1 MAKIVRFKA
10 KRRDVIMQGLQL
22 ALDFSDHYD
31 LKQSTKDDLA
41 QCISKMAPPESWGFV
56 MLNPD
61 QQRTVIKAIKDGPHP
76 LSTFTVWASVI
87 SFIAYDRNGEIMA
100 SRNQIAEAAGVLPAD
115 ATRALSRLVD
125 IGVLTRIARGR
136 YQVNPYV
143 AWSGPLHKRELAA
156 KDAKPVLVAMTG
168 GKV

>member
-1 MAKIVRFKA
+1 MAKIVRFKT
-10 KRRDVIMQGLQL
+10 KRRDIVLAGLQL
-22 ALDFSDHYD
+22 ALDFSDHVG
-31 LKQSTKDDLA
+31 LEQVAKDALS
-41 QCISKMAPPESWGFV
+41 QCIGNLAPPESWGFI

-61 QQRTVIKAIKDGPHP
+61 QQRTVIKAISDGPQP
-76 LSTFTVWASVI
+76 LSTLKVWNSVI

-136 YQVNPYV
+136 YQVNPFV

-156 KDAKPVLVAMTG
+156 KDSKPVLVAMTG
-168 GKV
+168 GKA

>member
-61 QQRTVIKAIKDGPHP
+61 QQRAVTRAIKEGPRP
-76 LSTFTVWASVI
+76 SETSFVWQVCI
-87 SFIAYDRNGEIMA
+87 SFIAYDRQGEIMA
-100 SRNQIAEAAGVLPAD
+100 SISEIADAAGVLPRH
-115 ATRALSRLVD
+115 ATTALSRLVD

-136 YQVNPYV
+136 YQVNPFV

-156 KDAKPVLVAMTG
+156 KDSKPVLVAMTG
-168 GKV
+168 GKA

>member
-22 ALDFSDHYD
+22 ALDFSEHYN

-61 QQRTVIKAIKDGPHP
+61 QQRTVIKAINEGPRPHTT
-76 LSTFTVWASVI
+76 LMIWASVI
-87 SFIAYDRNGEIMA
+87 SFVAYNSDGEIMA
-100 SRNQIAEAAGVLPAD
+100 SREQIAEAANVSPENT
-115 ATRALSRLVD
+115 TRALSRLVE

-136 YQVNPYV
+136 YKVNPYV

-156 KDAKPVLVAMTG
+156 KDSKPVLVAMTG
-168 GKV
+168 GKA